1 MTTPFLY
8 SIRMRASAASH
19 HVSGAERL
27 AGRERVERI
36 VQELVSRALSR
47 GIDPDQVVVTIESL
61 KGAPVQELRSLDLT
75 ATPVRGING
84 CRQAARAMLLS
95 SSISHVAVD
104 AAFSHLDSGA
114 SSSGENMRGAM
125 IMDRDTGERL
135 EPDHERGVRVSR
147 FDWNDAASEQIDR
160 ELARIGLTHFRTKE
174 ALALATK
181 VAHAPGMVAELCWS
195 DDRNYTAGYTACCS
209 TGYIRFTHMKAEGTD
224 RGGRVFF
231 VKRDNFDRD
240 AFLSYLQ
247 YEPVLITSTGTC
259 RTSK

>member
-1 MTTPFLY
+1 MTSPFLY
-8 SIRMRASAASH
+8 SIRMRASAASR

-27 AGRERVERI
+27 VRRERVERI
-36 VQELVSRALSR
+36 VQELVSRALAR

-75 ATPVRGING
+75 ANPERGVTD

-95 SSISHVAVD
+95 SDISQVAID
-104 AAFSHLDSGA
+104 AAFRHLDSGA

-135 EPDHERGVRVSR
+135 EPDRERGVRVSR
-147 FDWNDAASEQIDR
+147 FDWNDAASEEIDR
-160 ELARIGLTHFRTKE
+160 ELARFGLTHFRTKE

-195 DDRNYTAGYTACCS
+195 DDRDYTAGYTACLS
-209 TGYIRFTHMKAEGTD
+209 TGYIRFAHMKDEGID

-231 VKRDNFDRD
+231 VKRDNYDRD

-259 RTSK
+259 RTS

>member
-1 MTTPFLY
+1 MTSSFLY
-8 SIRMRASAASH
+8 SIRMRASAASR

-27 AGRERVERI
+27 VRRERVDPI
-36 VQELVSRALSR
+36 VQELVSRALAR

-75 ATPVRGING
+75 AIPERGVTD

-95 SSISHVAVD
+95 SDISQVAID
-104 AAFSHLDSGA
+104 AAFRHLDSGA
-114 SSSGENMRGAM
+114 SSTGENMRGAM

-135 EPDHERGVRVSR
+135 EPDRSRGVRVSR
-147 FDWNDAASEQIDR
+147 FDWNDAASEEIDR

-195 DDRNYTAGYTACCS
+195 DDRDYTAGYTACLS
-209 TGYIRFTHMKAEGTD
+209 TGYIRFAHMKDEGID

-231 VKRDNFDRD
+231 VKRDNYDRD

-259 RTSK
+259 RTS